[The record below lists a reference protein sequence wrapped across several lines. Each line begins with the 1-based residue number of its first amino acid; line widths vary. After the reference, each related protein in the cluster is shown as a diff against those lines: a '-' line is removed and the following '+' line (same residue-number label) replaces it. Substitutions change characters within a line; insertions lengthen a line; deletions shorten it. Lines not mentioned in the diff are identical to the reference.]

1 MNSNKTIRLRTTPG
15 ESQNIQFKIEQEF
28 DTLDIL
34 SLKITQDEVYRN
46 FCSDYGVVVGRVIAN
61 DGFGVE
67 NAKISVFIPVSNEDQ
82 DNPVISSIYP
92 YTTVS
97 DSDVQGVR
105 YNLLPKQGKKYTHY
119 ETFPIGID
127 PNGDIYNY
135 QQPFKGSWVSSSW
148 TLETINSDGTS
159 VYSREALLTY
169 GPDVPTGTFPSKQ
182 EFLDNDILL
191 DVYEK
196 YYKLTTKTNGSGD
209 YMIFGVPVGNQTIHM
224 DVDLSDS
231 GQISLTVEDFIDAG
245 YPQQLFDVT
254 DNKFLSSTNLDS
266 LPQIESRNISVEVVP
281 FWGDL
286 DQCEIGITRLDFN
299 LNKTVT
305 PSAILI
311 FHAFTNADD
320 SLAIN
325 KGNCNIDSGYE
336 NEFTAIGN
344 MKKIGVKVVTNSIGG
359 EFKKTESFDGGNVFV
374 TLPMYEEKYVTDEF
388 GNYILSPDQNKG
400 IPTSG
405 RYDFNILPTSNYIT
419 KDQLNSDGEG
429 KGYASYNTPNDIYAY
444 DPDKLPKFIYD
455 LQNKRRRIYTLGNRN
470 LSSTGQNRVTSIR
483 GLENGD
489 NIRYPFNFKDSGDER
504 FGQKIVT
511 STYSEDTINGTCYGS
526 LYFPRLEWKGNNGE
540 NSYCLQ
546 VAELQESHLP
556 YGLSYKS
563 LKISEQYSIGS
574 INGNPILTGSF
585 TSYMDITDVIKLFK
599 WFNGGIQ
606 VPTSCNLGIYND
618 ENSNPIGSEVGGLNN
633 QTIPLRNTPFN
644 DDFPLLSFNN
654 PLTLNTDQKPY
665 NNNIKTSSTN
675 EDYLITYTGR
685 YFFYFGLKENDNALT
700 YLKQR
705 LGE

>member
-28 DTLDIL
+28 DTLNIL

-46 FCSDYGVVVGRVIAN
+46 FCSDYGVIVGRVIAN

-82 DNPVISSIYP
+82 DDPIISSIYP

-97 DSDVQGVR
+97 DSDIKGVR

-119 ETFPIGID
+119 QTFPIGVN
-127 PNGDIYNY
+127 PNDDIYNY

-148 TLETINSDGTS
+148 VLETTNSDGTS

-191 DVYEK
+191 EVYEK

-209 YMIFGVPVGNQTIHM
+209 YMLFGVPVGSQTLHM

-231 GQISLTVEDFIDAG
+231 GQVSLTVEDFIDAG
-245 YPQQLFDVT
+245 YPQQLFDIT
-254 DNKFLSSTNLDS
+254 NNKFLSSTNIDS
-266 LPQIESRNISVEVVP
+266 LPQIESRDVSVEVVP

-311 FHAFTNADD
+311 FQAFTNADD

-325 KGNCNIDSGYE
+325 KVNCNIDSGNE

-344 MKKIGVKVVTNSIGG
+344 MKKIGVKVVTTSVNSD
-359 EFKKTESFDGGNVFV
+359 FTKTESFEGGNVFV
-374 TLPMYEEKYVTDEF
+374 TLPMYEEKYITDEF
-388 GNYILSPDQNKG
+388 GNYVLSPDQNKG
-400 IPTSG
+400 IPTGG
-405 RYDFNILPTSNYIT
+405 RYYFNILPTSNFIST
-419 KDQLNSDGEG
+419 EQLNSDSEG
-429 KGYASYNTPNDIYAY
+429 KGYACYITNKWETFGIPYGSCFYSR
-444 DPDKLPKFIYD
+444 YD
-455 LQNKRRRIYTLGNRN
+455 LKNKKRKIYTFGNYN
-470 LSSTGQNRVTSIR
+470 SSSNGLNRVTSIR
-483 GLENGD
+483 GLESGS
-489 NIRYPFNFKDSGDER
+489 NIKYPVSTELSNEPR
-504 FGQKIVT
+504 FGQTTGNI
-511 STYSEDTINGTCYGS
+511 INACYGS
-526 LYFPRLEWKGNNGE
+526 LYFPRLEWKGNNGG
-540 NSYCLQ
+540 NSYCLE
-546 VAELQESHLP
+546 VAKVQDTHEP
-556 YGLSYKS
+556 TGLTYKS
-563 LKISEQYSIGS
+563 LYIDYEIG
-574 INGNPILTGSF
+574 NVTDLGSVDGF
-585 TSYMDITDVIKLFK
+585 PYYMDITDVIKLFK
-599 WFNGGIQ
+599 EFGGGIQ
-606 VPTSCNLGIYND
+606 VPTSCNLGLYND
-618 ENSNPIGSEVGGLNN
+618 ENSNPIGSDVNGINN
-633 QTIPLRNTPFN
+633 QTIPLRNSTTNSNLYF
-644 DDFPLLSFNN
+644 

-665 NNNIKTSSTN
+665 DNTVRQFSLFKSYIGPGINDLTDWQTH
-675 EDYLITYTGR
+675 TGR

-700 YLKQR
+700 YLKER

>member
-191 DVYEK
+191 EVYEK

-245 YPQQLFDVT
+245 FPQQFFDVP
-254 DNKFLSSTNLDS
+254 NKKFLSSTNLDA

-299 LNKTVT
+299 LNKTIS
-305 PSAILI
+305 PSSILI
-311 FHAFTNADD
+311 FQAFTN
-320 SLAIN
+320 SEPELAIN
-325 KGNCNIDSGYE
+325 KNNCNIDSGNE

-344 MKKIGVKVVTNSIGG
+344 MKKLGIKVVTTAVNSD
-359 EFKKTESFDGGNVFV
+359 FTKTENFDGGNVFV
-374 TLPMYEEKYVTDEF
+374 TLPMYQDKFITDEF

-400 IPTSG
+400 VPTGGKYYFSI
-405 RYDFNILPTSNYIT
+405 YPISDYIT
-419 KDQLNSDGEG
+419 SDQLNAGDGNG
-429 KGYASYNTPNDIYAY
+429 KGYACYLTNSQNESCFYAR
-444 DPDKLPKFIYD
+444 YD
-455 LQNKRRRIYTLGNRN
+455 LKNKLRKIYTFGTRN
-470 LSSTGQNRVTSIR
+470 DSSAAPALNRVTSIR
-483 GLENGD
+483 GLENGG
-489 NIRYPFNFKDSGDER
+489 NIDIQLILKMVV
-504 FGQKIVT
+504 K
-511 STYSEDTINGTCYGS
+511 
-526 LYFPRLEWKGNNGE
+526 KG
-540 NSYCLQ
+540 L
-546 VAELQESHLP
+546 
-556 YGLSYKS
+556 
-563 LKISEQYSIGS
+563 
-574 INGNPILTGSF
+574 
-585 TSYMDITDVIKLFK
+585 
-599 WFNGGIQ
+599 
-606 VPTSCNLGIYND
+606 
-618 ENSNPIGSEVGGLNN
+618 
-633 QTIPLRNTPFN
+633 
-644 DDFPLLSFNN
+644 
-654 PLTLNTDQKPY
+654 
-665 NNNIKTSSTN
+665 
-675 EDYLITYTGR
+675 
-685 YFFYFGLKENDNALT
+685 
-700 YLKQR
+700 
-705 LGE
+705 